1 MLRERPPRRTRARF
15 GLMLL
20 CLPLV
25 AACAARSAL
34 APTPPT
40 PPVAAAT
47 APGSAAPSASA
58 PAAGATL
65 APLAS
70 RLRVRVGTVNSLG
83 DAPIYIA
90 LDRGYFTE
98 AGLDIEDNRFDAATR
113 MIAPLAAGQLD
124 VISPA
129 ITAGLFNAFSRD
141 ISVRIVADRGIL
153 AHGYGYSGL
162 VVRQD
167 LWDSGALR
175 TLEALRGQRV
185 GIAGFQAGS
194 SVGLLLGHALEARGM
209 SLDDLNVVDLPLP
222 DTNAGLANGSLD
234 AAMQIEPL
242 IALGVANG
250 WFHVLQR
257 SDELYPDQQNAFIL
271 YAADFAGGQQ
281 EAGRRW
287 MVAYLRGVRD
297 YLDAFVKNQGRD
309 AVAASLANNTPVKD
323 RQLYDQMVPTYIN
336 PNGHLNL
343 RTLVEAQDWF
353 AAHGYIPQKVDVA
366 ALIDNQ
372 FVDYAL
378 RVLGEYQ

>member
-1 MLRERPPRRTRARF
+1 
-15 GLMLL
+15 
-20 CLPLV
+20 
-25 AACAARSAL
+25 
-34 APTPPT
+34 
-40 PPVAAAT
+40 
-47 APGSAAPSASA
+47 
-58 PAAGATL
+58 
-65 APLAS
+65 
-70 RLRVRVGTVNSLG
+70 VGTVSSLG

-98 AGLDIEDNRFDAATR
+98 AGLDVEDNRFDAATR

-141 ISVRIVADRGIL
+141 INVRIVADRGVL
-153 AHGYGYSGL
+153 AHGFGYSGL

-175 TLEALRGQRV
+175 TLDALRGQRV

-194 SVGLLLGHALEARGM
+194 SVALLLGHALEARGM
-209 SLDDLNVVDLPLP
+209 SLDDIDVVDLPLP
-222 DTNAGLANGSLD
+222 DTNVGLANGSLD

-250 WFHVLQR
+250 WFSVLQR

-271 YAADFAGGQQ
+271 YAADFAGNQQ

-309 AVAASLANNTPVKD
+309 AVAAILANNTSVKD
-323 RQLYDQMVPTYIN
+323 LKLYDQMVPTYIN

-353 AAHGYIPQKVDVA
+353 AAHGYVPQKVDVP

>member
-1 MLRERPPRRTRARF
+1 MLHERPPGRIAARF

-20 CLPLV
+20 CLQLV
-25 AACAARSAL
+25 AACATQSVRS
-34 APTPPT
+34 PTPSTQPSSAT
-40 PPVAAAT
+40 T
-47 APGSAAPSASA
+47 APGSVAPNDSA
-58 PAAGATL
+58 PAAGAAL
-65 APLAS
+65 APLAN
-70 RLRVRVGTVNSLG
+70 RLRVRVGTVSSLG

-98 AGLDIEDNRFDAATR
+98 AGLDVEDNRFDAATR
-113 MIAPLAAGQLD
+113 MIAPVAAGQLD

-141 ISVRIVADRGIL
+141 INVRIVADRGVL
-153 AHGYGYSGL
+153 AHGFGYSGL

-175 TLEALRGQRV
+175 TLDALRGQRV

-194 SVGLLLGHALEARGM
+194 SVALLLGHALEARGM
-209 SLDDLNVVDLPLP
+209 SLDDIDVVDLPLP
-222 DTNAGLANGSLD
+222 DTNVGLANGSLD

-250 WFHVLQR
+250 WFSVLQR

-271 YAADFAGGQQ
+271 YAADFAGNQQ

-309 AVAASLANNTPVKD
+309 AVAAILANNTSVKD
-323 RQLYDQMVPTYIN
+323 LKLYDQMVPTYIN

-353 AAHGYIPQKVDVA
+353 AAHGYVPRKVDVP